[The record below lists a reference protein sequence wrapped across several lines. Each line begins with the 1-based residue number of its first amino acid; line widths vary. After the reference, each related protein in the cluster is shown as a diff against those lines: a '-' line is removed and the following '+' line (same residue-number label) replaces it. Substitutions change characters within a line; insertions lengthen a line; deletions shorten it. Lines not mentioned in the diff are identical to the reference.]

1 MADAERNTL
10 KTDHVESAR
19 NERNTTVRQPGATGK
34 PARELSPD
42 EARREA
48 ESRLGKTG
56 KHAGRPEDGDE
67 GQEPGN

>member
-10 KTDHVESAR
+10 KTDHIESAR
-19 NERNTTVRQPGATGK
+19 NERSTAARQPGATGK

-48 ESRLGKTG
+48 ENRLGKTA
-56 KHAGRPEDGDE
+56 KHAGPPEDADA
-67 GQEPGN
+67 GQEPGD